1 MSKNF
6 KIRGYVYA
14 EKKYICVMQEA
25 YCNFKIENQ
34 RGKMGL
40 NASDVSRINPTLS
53 WEST

>member
-1 MSKNF
+1 MQRRNT
-6 KIRGYVYA
+6 YA
-14 EKKYICVMQEA
+14 L

-53 WEST
+53 